1 MKPSRL
7 SSTNRV
13 LILICLTYAF
23 VYIDRANMG
32 IAAPAIRKEFNL
44 SNTEMGLVFS
54 AFSYSY
60 FAVAWIGGWFADRFG
75 ARLTLF
81 VCGTVFSIATILTG
95 LASGLVLLVAARLL
109 LGLGEA
115 PCLSTGTRAMGIWV
129 PKARWGFAQ
138 GLAQSATRGAT
149 ALTPIIIASLITATS
164 WRGSFIIVGVAG
176 LAWMLVWY
184 ALFRDNPQQDSRTS
198 AEELKT
204 LVPVETKVSDIPYFR
219 LFRRFFPLFLSF
231 FCHGWT
237 LWVYLTWLPSFFL
250 QTYHVNLKTS
260 ALFTSGILTAGIVGN
275 LTGGI
280 VSDWIFKKTNNPVVA
295 RTYLISAAFVMAA
308 VCLSPVLWSSDMF
321 TVTMALTFAFFFTE
335 VSIPPLW
342 LVPLD
347 VSPQYS
353 GTAGSIL
360 TFGFGL
366 SGILSPMIFGLLID
380 VTHSWRLGFAT
391 SIGFLLVGAVVA
403 FSLHPERPFRF
414 ARAQQNAVQPAT

>member
-1 MKPSRL
+1 MRLFRL

-32 IAAPAIRKEFNL
+32 IAAPAIRKEFGL

-54 AFSYSY
+54 TFSYSY
-60 FAVAWIGGWFADRFG
+60 FAIAWIGGWFADRFG
-75 ARLTLF
+75 PRMTLF
-81 VCGTVFSIATILTG
+81 VCGTVFSIATILIG
-95 LASGLVLLVAARLL
+95 LSGGLFTLIAARLL

-115 PCLSTGTRAMGIWV
+115 PCLSTGTRAMGTWV

-149 ALTPIIIASLITATS
+149 ALTPILIASLIAAAS
-164 WRGSFIIVGVAG
+164 WRGSFLVVGFVG
-176 LAWMLVWY
+176 LAWMFVWLW
-184 ALFRDNPQQDSRTS
+184 LFRDSPKQDPNVT
-198 AEELKT
+198 AEELKA
-204 LVPVETKVSDIPYFR
+204 LVPVEIKVKNVPYLH

-237 LWVYLTWLPSFFL
+237 LWAYLSWLPSFFL
-250 QTYHVNLKTS
+250 QTYHVNLNTS

-275 LTGGI
+275 LAGGI
-280 VSDWIFKKTNNPVVA
+280 ISDWIFKRTGNPVAA
-295 RTYLISAAFVMAA
+295 RTYVIFVAFVMAA
-308 VCLSPVLWSSDMF
+308 VCLSPVLFSSDMF
-321 TVTMALTFAFFFTE
+321 TVTIALTLAFFFTE

-366 SGILSPMIFGLLID
+366 SGILSPMTFGLLID
-380 VTHSWRLGFAT
+380 LTHDWHIAFAT
-391 SIGFLLVGAVVA
+391 SIGFLLLGAVVA
-403 FSLHPERPFRF
+403 FSLHPERPFQYV
-414 ARAQQNAVQPAT
+414 RAERKVAPVPT

>member
-1 MKPSRL
+1 VKFLRL
-7 SSTNRV
+7 TSTNRV
-13 LILICLTYAF
+13 LILICVTYAF

-60 FAVAWIGGWFADRFG
+60 FALAWIGGWFADRFG
-75 ARLTLF
+75 PRMTLF
-81 VCGTVFSIATILTG
+81 ICGTVFSIATILTG
-95 LASGLVLLVAARLL
+95 LSVGLTFLIATRLL
-109 LGLGEA
+109 LGFAEA
-115 PCLSTGTRAMGIWV
+115 PCLATGTRAMGNWV

-149 ALTPIIIASLITATS
+149 ALTPIIMAVTIAGTS
-164 WRGSFIIVGVAG
+164 WRGSFLIVGLVG
-176 LAWMLVWY
+176 LAWMFVWLW
-184 ALFRDNPQQDSRTS
+184 LFRDNPSQDSNVS
-198 AEELKT
+198 SEELKT
-204 LVPVETKVSDIPYFR
+204 LVPVETKVRNIPYFR

-237 LWVYLTWLPSFFL
+237 LWAYLSWLPSFFL
-250 QTYHVNLKTS
+250 QTYHVDLKTS
-260 ALFTSGILTAGIVGN
+260 ALFTSGILTAGIAGN
-275 LTGGI
+275 LAGGI
-280 VSDWIFKKTNNPVVA
+280 ISDWIFKRTGNTVAA
-295 RTYLISAAFVMAA
+295 RTYVIVAAFLMAA
-308 VCLSPVLWSSDMF
+308 VCLTPVLFSTDMF
-321 TVTMALTFAFFFTE
+321 TVTMALTLAFFFTE

-353 GTAGSIL
+353 GTGGSIL

-366 SGILSPMIFGLLID
+366 SGILSPMTFGLLID
-380 VTHSWRLGFAT
+380 LTHDWHIAFAT

-403 FSLHPERPFRF
+403 FWLHPERPF
-414 ARAQQNAVQPAT
+414 QYVPAERKEVPVAA